1 MRVVEKFV
9 SINGEG
15 LRSGELAVFIR
26 FANCN
31 LRCSYCDTK
40 YSFINPIYTEESI
53 DEIVEYVKST
63 GVKNVTLTGGEPL
76 IQNEIKEL
84 MIELSN
90 IGNRIE
96 IETNGSIN
104 IAPYLNI
111 PNVTFTLDYKLKGSG
126 MEKYMDLTNYDLLR
140 KNDVIKFVVSDYD
153 DLEYECESLKD
164 EIDGAEDRLAE
175 CEEERDNLDG
185 KYKSLIHQ
193 IEKLINDI
201 YMEYIKPDDIVPAL
215 EKMI

>member
-53 DEIVEYVKST
+53 DELVKYVKST

-140 KNDVIKFVVSDYD
+140 KNDVIKFVVSDYG
-153 DLEYECESLKD
+153 DLEKTKEIIKKYDLINKANCLISPVWGRIEFEEIVNFLKD
-164 EIDGAEDRLAE
+164 
-175 CEEERDNLDG
+175 N
-185 KYKSLIHQ
+185 
-193 IEKLINDI
+193 KLNDI
-201 YMEYIKPDDIVPAL
+201 
-215 EKMI
+215 KMQLQIHKIIWDKDKRGV

>member
-40 YSFINPIYTEESI
+40 YSFINPIYTEECI
-53 DEIVEYVKST
+53 DELVKYVKST

-126 MEKYMDLTNYDLLR
+126 MEMYMDLTNYDLLR

-153 DLEYECESLKD
+153 DLEKTKEIIKKYDLINKANCLISPVWGRIEFEEIVNFLKD
-164 EIDGAEDRLAE
+164 NKLNDVKMQLQ
-175 CEEERDNLDG
+175 
-185 KYKSLIHQ
+185 IHK
-193 IEKLINDI
+193 IIWDKD
-201 YMEYIKPDDIVPAL
+201 KRGV
-215 EKMI
+215 

>member
-1 MRVVEKFV
+1 MRVVEKFI

-104 IAPYLNI
+104 IAPYLEI

-153 DLEYECESLKD
+153 DLEKTKEIIKKYDLINKANCLISPVWGRIEFEEIVNFLKD
-164 EIDGAEDRLAE
+164 NKLNDVKMQLQ
-175 CEEERDNLDG
+175 
-185 KYKSLIHQ
+185 IHK
-193 IEKLINDI
+193 IIWDKD
-201 YMEYIKPDDIVPAL
+201 KRGV
-215 EKMI
+215 

>member
-53 DEIVEYVKST
+53 DELVKYVKST

-140 KNDVIKFVVSDYD
+140 KNDVIKFVVSNYD
-153 DLEYECESLKD
+153 DLEKTKEIIKKYDLINKANCLISPVWGRIEFEEIVNFLKD
-164 EIDGAEDRLAE
+164 NKLNDVKMQLQ
-175 CEEERDNLDG
+175 
-185 KYKSLIHQ
+185 IHK
-193 IEKLINDI
+193 IIWDKD
-201 YMEYIKPDDIVPAL
+201 KRGV
-215 EKMI
+215 

>member
-53 DEIVEYVKST
+53 DELVKYVKST

-76 IQNEIKEL
+76 IQSEIKEL

-126 MEKYMDLTNYDLLR
+126 MEMYMDLTNYDLLR

-153 DLEYECESLKD
+153 DLEKTKEIIKKYDLINKANCLISPVWGRIEFEEIVNFLKD
-164 EIDGAEDRLAE
+164 NKLNDVKMQLQ
-175 CEEERDNLDG
+175 
-185 KYKSLIHQ
+185 IHK
-193 IEKLINDI
+193 IIWDKD
-201 YMEYIKPDDIVPAL
+201 KRGV
-215 EKMI
+215 

>member
-53 DEIVEYVKST
+53 DELVEYVKST

-153 DLEYECESLKD
+153 DFISF
-164 EIDGAEDRLAE
+164 
-175 CEEERDNLDG
+175 
-185 KYKSLIHQ
+185 
-193 IEKLINDI
+193 
-201 YMEYIKPDDIVPAL
+201 
-215 EKMI
+215 

>member
-53 DEIVEYVKST
+53 DELVKYVKST

-90 IGNRIE
+90 IGNMIE

-126 MEKYMDLTNYDLLR
+126 MEMYMDLTNYDLLR

-153 DLEYECESLKD
+153 DLEKTKEIIKKYDLINKANCLISPVWGRIEFEEIVNFLKD
-164 EIDGAEDRLAE
+164 NKLNDVKMQLQ
-175 CEEERDNLDG
+175 
-185 KYKSLIHQ
+185 IHK
-193 IEKLINDI
+193 IIWDKD
-201 YMEYIKPDDIVPAL
+201 KRGV
-215 EKMI
+215 

>member
-111 PNVTFTLDYKLKGSG
+111 PNITFTLDYKLKGSG

-153 DLEYECESLKD
+153 DLEKTKEIIKKYDLINKANCLISPVWGRIEFEEIVNFLKD
-164 EIDGAEDRLAE
+164 NKLNDVKMQLQ
-175 CEEERDNLDG
+175 
-185 KYKSLIHQ
+185 IHK
-193 IEKLINDI
+193 IIWDKD
-201 YMEYIKPDDIVPAL
+201 KRGV
-215 EKMI
+215 

>member
-53 DEIVEYVKST
+53 DELVKYVKST

-111 PNVTFTLDYKLKGSG
+111 PNVTFTLDYKLKGSD
-126 MEKYMDLTNYDLLR
+126 MEMYMDLTNYDLLR

-153 DLEYECESLKD
+153 DLEKTKEIIKKYDLINKANCLISPVWGRIEFKEIVNFLKD
-164 EIDGAEDRLAE
+164 NKLNDVKMQLQ
-175 CEEERDNLDG
+175 
-185 KYKSLIHQ
+185 IHK
-193 IEKLINDI
+193 IIWDKD
-201 YMEYIKPDDIVPAL
+201 KRGV
-215 EKMI
+215 

>member
-53 DEIVEYVKST
+53 DELVKYVKST

-126 MEKYMDLTNYDLLR
+126 MEMYMDLTNYDLLR

-153 DLEYECESLKD
+153 DLEKTKEIIKKYDLINKANCLISPVWERIEFEEIVNFLKD
-164 EIDGAEDRLAE
+164 NKLNDVKMQLQ
-175 CEEERDNLDG
+175 
-185 KYKSLIHQ
+185 IHK
-193 IEKLINDI
+193 IIWDKD
-201 YMEYIKPDDIVPAL
+201 KRGV
-215 EKMI
+215 

>member
-53 DEIVEYVKST
+53 DELVKYVKST

-96 IETNGSIN
+96 IET
-104 IAPYLNI
+104 
-111 PNVTFTLDYKLKGSG
+111 
-126 MEKYMDLTNYDLLR
+126 M
-140 KNDVIKFVVSDYD
+140 VV
-153 DLEYECESLKD
+153 
-164 EIDGAEDRLAE
+164 
-175 CEEERDNLDG
+175 
-185 KYKSLIHQ
+185 
-193 IEKLINDI
+193 
-201 YMEYIKPDDIVPAL
+201 
-215 EKMI
+215 

>member
-53 DEIVEYVKST
+53 DELVKYVKST

-76 IQNEIKEL
+76 IKNEIKEL

-153 DLEYECESLKD
+153 DLEKTKEIIKKYDLINKANCLISPVWGRIEFEEIVNFLKD
-164 EIDGAEDRLAE
+164 NKLNDVKMQLQ
-175 CEEERDNLDG
+175 
-185 KYKSLIHQ
+185 IHK
-193 IEKLINDI
+193 IIWDKD
-201 YMEYIKPDDIVPAL
+201 KRGV
-215 EKMI
+215 

>member
-40 YSFINPIYTEESI
+40 YSFINPIYTEESV
-53 DEIVEYVKST
+53 DELVKYVKST

-153 DLEYECESLKD
+153 DLEKTKEIIKKYDLINKANCLISPVWGRIEFEEIVNFLKD
-164 EIDGAEDRLAE
+164 NKLNDVKMQLQ
-175 CEEERDNLDG
+175 
-185 KYKSLIHQ
+185 IHK
-193 IEKLINDI
+193 IIWAKD
-201 YMEYIKPDDIVPAL
+201 KRGV
-215 EKMI
+215 

>member
-53 DEIVEYVKST
+53 DELVKYVKST

-90 IGNRIE
+90 VGNKIE

-126 MEKYMDLTNYDLLR
+126 MEMYMDLTNYDLLR

-153 DLEYECESLKD
+153 DLEKTKEIIKKYDLINKANCLISPVWGRIEFEEIVNFLKD
-164 EIDGAEDRLAE
+164 NKLNDVKMQLQ
-175 CEEERDNLDG
+175 
-185 KYKSLIHQ
+185 IHK
-193 IEKLINDI
+193 IIWDKD
-201 YMEYIKPDDIVPAL
+201 KRGV
-215 EKMI
+215 

>member
-1 MRVVEKFV
+1 MRVVEKFI

-15 LRSGELAVFIR
+15 LRSGELALFIR

-126 MEKYMDLTNYDLLR
+126 MEKYMDLTNYNLLR

-153 DLEYECESLKD
+153 DLEKTKEIIKKYDLINKANCLISPVWGRIEFEEIVNFLKD
-164 EIDGAEDRLAE
+164 NKLNDVKMQLQ
-175 CEEERDNLDG
+175 
-185 KYKSLIHQ
+185 IHK
-193 IEKLINDI
+193 IIWDKD
-201 YMEYIKPDDIVPAL
+201 KRGV
-215 EKMI
+215 

>member
-1 MRVVEKFV
+1 MRVVEKFI

-40 YSFINPIYTEESI
+40 YSFINPIYTEESV
-53 DEIVEYVKST
+53 DELVEYVKST

-153 DLEYECESLKD
+153 DLEKTKEIIKKYDLINKANCLISPVWGRIEFEEIVNFLKD
-164 EIDGAEDRLAE
+164 NKLNDVKMQLQ
-175 CEEERDNLDG
+175 
-185 KYKSLIHQ
+185 IHK
-193 IEKLINDI
+193 IIWDKD
-201 YMEYIKPDDIVPAL
+201 KRGV
-215 EKMI
+215 

>member
-53 DEIVEYVKST
+53 EELVKYVKST

-153 DLEYECESLKD
+153 DLEKTKEIIKKYDLINKANCLISPVWGRIEFEEIVNFLKD
-164 EIDGAEDRLAE
+164 NKLNDVKMQLQ
-175 CEEERDNLDG
+175 
-185 KYKSLIHQ
+185 IHK
-193 IEKLINDI
+193 IIWDKD
-201 YMEYIKPDDIVPAL
+201 KRGV
-215 EKMI
+215 

>member
-53 DEIVEYVKST
+53 DELVKYVKST

-126 MEKYMDLTNYDLLR
+126 MEMYMDLTNYDLLR

-153 DLEYECESLKD
+153 DLEKTKEIIKKYDLINKANCLISPVWGRIEFEEIVNFLKD
-164 EIDGAEDRLAE
+164 
-175 CEEERDNLDG
+175 
-185 KYKSLIHQ
+185 YKLNDVKMQLQIHK
-193 IEKLINDI
+193 IIWDKD
-201 YMEYIKPDDIVPAL
+201 KRGV
-215 EKMI
+215 

>member
-126 MEKYMDLTNYDLLR
+126 MEMYMDLTNYDLLR

-153 DLEYECESLKD
+153 DLEKTKEIIKKYDLINKANCLISPVWGRIEFEEIVNFLKD
-164 EIDGAEDRLAE
+164 NKLNDVKMQLQ
-175 CEEERDNLDG
+175 
-185 KYKSLIHQ
+185 IHK
-193 IEKLINDI
+193 IIWDKD
-201 YMEYIKPDDIVPAL
+201 KRGV
-215 EKMI
+215 

>member
-126 MEKYMDLTNYDLLR
+126 MEKYMDLTNYNLLR

-153 DLEYECESLKD
+153 DLEKTKEIIKKYDLINKANCLISPVWGRIEFEEIVNFLKD
-164 EIDGAEDRLAE
+164 NKLNDVKMQLQ
-175 CEEERDNLDG
+175 
-185 KYKSLIHQ
+185 IHK
-193 IEKLINDI
+193 IIWDKD
-201 YMEYIKPDDIVPAL
+201 KRGV
-215 EKMI
+215 

>member
-40 YSFINPIYTEESI
+40 YSFINPIYTEESV
-53 DEIVEYVKST
+53 DELVKYVKST

-153 DLEYECESLKD
+153 DLEKTKEIIKKYDLINKANCLISPVWGRIEFEEIVNFLKD
-164 EIDGAEDRLAE
+164 NKLNDVKMQLQ
-175 CEEERDNLDG
+175 
-185 KYKSLIHQ
+185 IHK
-193 IEKLINDI
+193 IIWDKD
-201 YMEYIKPDDIVPAL
+201 KRGV
-215 EKMI
+215 

>member
-40 YSFINPIYTEESI
+40 YSFINPIYTEESV
-53 DEIVEYVKST
+53 DELVRYVKST

-153 DLEYECESLKD
+153 DLEKTKEIIKKYDLINKANCLISPVWGRIEFEEIVNFLKD
-164 EIDGAEDRLAE
+164 NKLNDVKMQLQ
-175 CEEERDNLDG
+175 
-185 KYKSLIHQ
+185 IHK
-193 IEKLINDI
+193 IIWDKD
-201 YMEYIKPDDIVPAL
+201 KRGV
-215 EKMI
+215 